1 MFESCQSIHL
11 TPRDRL
17 WVVAACLGDH
27 AWWRH
32 ACTLLYTQEIFLEP
46 RLLNPIDEEGSWW
59 RVVDVVGALQGREY
73 YYCAAGE
80 EVTLM
85 VEDDERMCPW
95 NNGCWKLT
103 VGDDGLATVTL
114 VTPHP
119 PAVDVTLGV
128 RALASLWAGQSSA
141 TQLKLWGLAAGE
153 EKALVRAS
161 RVFATPKP
169 PQCFTGF

>member
-1 MFESCQSIHL
+1 
-11 TPRDRL
+11 
-17 WVVAACLGDH
+17 
-27 AWWRH
+27 
-32 ACTLLYTQEIFLEP
+32 
-46 RLLNPIDEEGSWW
+46 
-59 RVVDVVGALQGREY
+59 
-73 YYCAAGE
+73 
-80 EVTLM
+80 M